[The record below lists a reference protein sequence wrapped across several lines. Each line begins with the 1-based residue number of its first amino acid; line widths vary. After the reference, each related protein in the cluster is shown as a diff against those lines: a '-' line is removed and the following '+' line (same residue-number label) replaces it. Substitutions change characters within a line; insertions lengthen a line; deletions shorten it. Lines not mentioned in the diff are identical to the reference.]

1 MADIQLTAQQ
11 RGAVEDRG
19 GSLLVS
25 AAAGSGK
32 TKVLVERVF
41 AYLTE
46 EHCHIDD
53 FLIITFTR
61 AAAAELRTKLAA
73 ELAKRVAQDPE
84 NSHLR
89 QQMFRVYQADIKTV
103 DGFCAGLLREHI
115 LSLIHI

>member
-73 ELAKRVAQDPE
+73 ELAKKHKLVVVGD
-84 NSHLR
+84 
-89 QQMFRVYQADIKTV
+89 ADTV
-103 DGFCAGLLREHI
+103 GKALDGIDAAYRAALAI
-115 LSLIHI
+115 

>member
-32 TKVLVERVF
+32 TKVLIERVF

-53 FLIITFTR
+53 FLI
-61 AAAAELRTKLAA
+61 
-73 ELAKRVAQDPE
+73 
-84 NSHLR
+84 
-89 QQMFRVYQADIKTV
+89 
-103 DGFCAGLLREHI
+103 
-115 LSLIHI
+115 